1 MRCRRQYPGGWE
13 GLVVPG
19 GKSFG
24 LCDLP
29 PTKFFGLSDGTVYAV
44 CDAHVHD
51 VVGIP
56 RSKLPALHLAADE
69 AEVFFVM
76 VS

>member
-19 GKSFG
+19 GESFG

-29 PTKFFGLSDGTVYAV
+29 PTKFFGLSDGTLYAT
-44 CDAHVHD
+44 CDGHVKD
-51 VVGIP
+51 MLGMP
-56 RSKLPALHLAADE
+56 RSKLPAHELDPDE
-69 AEVFFVM
+69 AEVFLVM
-76 VS
+76 ES